1 MGGRTVKLGF
11 LYAGQGSQRPGMGAD
26 LYEAFPAFRRV
37 FDAAQADLDFDLKR
51 TCFQDPDG
59 VLDQTRY
66 TQPCMVA
73 FAAGLTAVLREKGIV
88 PSAAAG
94 LSLGEYSALH
104 AAGVFDAETAV
115 RLVAFRGKAMEEA
128 AQGHDSAMMAVL
140 GLDREP
146 LEAACAAARYLGT
159 VVIANYNCPGQLVIG
174 GDRAAVEEAAAVAKE
189 HGAKRCLPLRVSGPF
204 HTPLMKPAG
213 DALENYFKGVAFG
226 EPEIPVLFNCLGRE
240 KGAEDSIPALLVR
253 QVQSSVYMEDS
264 IRRMAALGLDALV
277 EIGPGKALSGF
288 VKKTVPGFPVHAVET
303 AADLE
308 ALAELVKE
316 NG

>member
-1 MGGRTVKLGF
+1 MKLGF
-11 LYAGQGSQRPGMGAD
+11 LYAGQGSQHPGMGAD
-26 LYEAFPAFRRV
+26 LYEAFPTFRAV
-37 FDAAQADLDFDLKR
+37 FDAAQGELDFDLKR
-51 TCFQDPDG
+51 TCFQDPEG
-59 VLDQTRY
+59 VLNQTRC

-73 FAAGLTAVLREKGIV
+73 FAAGLTAVLREKGVV

-128 AQGHDSAMMAVL
+128 ARGHDSAMMAVL

-174 GDRAAVEEAAAVAKE
+174 GDKAAVEEAAAVAKE
-189 HGAKRCLPLRVSGPF
+189 HGAKRCLPLKVSGPF

-213 DALENYFKGVAFG
+213 EALEDYFKGVAFG
-226 EPEIPVLFNCLGRE
+226 QPEIPVIFNCLGRE

-264 IRRMAALGLDALV
+264 IRRMADMGLDALV

-303 AADLE
+303 AADVE
-308 ALAELVKE
+308 ALTELVKE